1 MVKIAWKVINGYGP
15 YAYLQESVKNNGKVT
30 SKHIAYLG
38 AAGKNGLVPG
48 KKFTV
53 PPSEDFEGVRLM
65 VPFVGEETVDA
76 LKPGP
81 LAAIQSMK
89 AQVEA
94 GAAKKDIVVP
104 GKGKSAS
111 TKAAAVAPKKKDK
124 VGSVKGK
131 TEVAPNTG
139 ETATAGHQAPAVSP
153 GQAAAPKASP
163 APKLPLA
170 NDGKPIVSAAHAKSL
185 EKAAATGDPK
195 ALVAAMHEA
204 AGKVKKHHNQTM
216 IYSAASDLFAQM
228 QATESTESLPA
239 GSAAAGSDLQLDI
252 LPKVKG
258 QHLLSEQ
265 WTKLLEDAAATGDAT
280 ALAYEVNELKAS
292 TWAPGGS
299 TKNLHDAITVAH
311 SQLKE
316 QVDDAILA
324 NAVTNGKAKVVSAA
338 KDGWTKEPLITKA
351 EIKQIEAAAETGDA
365 ELVKATSDLLA
376 AKYATTDYKKLQAIV
391 AAGKSVADQVKAIGE
406 GAPGSLEVAPPAP
419 EKVAPDNQATAPD
432 TLDAQGVVKEKPTL
446 YPKMIQWAHGKPLV
460 APDEVEK
467 LEAAAATGD
476 VGAVEQAMTKL
487 VSPKHTAE
495 KNAAILNAAAFLSH
509 QMADPQVQQVHKA
522 LYGPAK
528 VAPNNQGPAAAP
540 FVEDVSTPTPAAAPK
555 LPPHLSSV
563 LKIAQVMKLE
573 ELAAAGDPDELT
585 AAAGEMADLTLD
597 SKAYSATHSAKHYL
611 LGHMQPLPETPSYTE
626 AVVGGNQDDMSFL
639 HKAQAALNSDNF
651 LKMPGTGEP
660 KMSEET
666 TEKLLAAAAAKDP
679 KILEAHGNALQYEFP
694 EDDPEFSGIAVATDT
709 LGKEVD
715 KAIHGEQSIWWAA
728 ADAAQA
734 PAPETSPAPGPAAG
748 LAAGI
753 GGGEQVAP
761 NNQGAVVDQQAGA
774 AAPAWKLMEGPKG
787 STPGGLYEDQ
797 QGNKAYIKVPQSQQ
811 HVRNELLAQDLYKLA
826 GVDVLQSGE
835 TELQG
840 QPAIASDWS
849 EGFTGSGVNPKD
861 LPGTKEGFVAD
872 AWLANWDS
880 VGVGSS
886 KYDNI
891 LNLDGKA
898 VRVDVGGSLLFR
910 ATGGPKSDKFGNV
923 VTELEGLRDPALN
936 PVAATVY
943 GDMTPEEINAS
954 AQAVVGISDNAIEE
968 AVRARFPDDPAL
980 ASELAEKLI
989 ARRNY
994 ISEWVEKS
1002 SQPAAQ
1008 AVSDASA
1015 DAGEAVVPNIPS
1027 ADAAPELP
1035 GDGPPKV
1042 TTDIPLAYYTGKPLI
1057 HPTHVKKMET
1067 AAALGDIK
1075 LLQQT
1080 MQDAK
1085 GKNPGYNKE
1094 QVVSEAAQ
1102 SLLDQMVAKAQ
1113 ASAPAAAQ
1121 KAAPPPPPLQLAPK
1135 LPEEILTFEG
1145 EIMLNGTAVK
1155 SLEEAAAT
1163 GSWDK
1168 LNEAAAAI
1176 PKPGTT
1182 WKENYGHNNVLQNA
1196 KDVLTQQVKAAKQE
1210 AANSYALSLGKPK
1223 IVEGLTYDD
1232 EVNPLPENQ
1241 AVLLEK
1247 AAATGDKALVEALAR
1262 IFQGQHSSFSKEA
1275 KGLNAARDSL
1285 LQQMATLANANYQTI
1300 PAGDLGLPAST
1311 TGAGVAS
1318 WIPTDKFGKPMVSSA
1333 NAKKLEKAAA
1343 SGEVKE
1349 LSSVMVEAADKI
1361 TGAAKKQAL
1370 YKGGIALL
1378 EQMQAGKADQAAA
1391 ETPEASEMDQ
1401 PTWRPVVSPK
1411 VPEYIK
1417 NQYSDFDLPDT
1428 VVKQLEAA
1436 AATGNAKKLSEVAD
1450 DLVEQSGDFSAKSAI
1465 IKVEGALEGEIE
1477 QAIID
1482 AAIPNAV
1489 ATGKAKIA
1497 VVPKTSNGN
1506 LLIQDQ
1512 HVQQLETVANAG
1524 DPGFLSATASL
1535 ISSEYHYIGNKNA
1548 IANAAQSLQDQIS
1561 AIAAGGTGQPE
1572 QAPTVSAGK
1581 PKLTEVPVNNKGKT
1595 LIAGTNVKKLEKAAA
1610 SGVDELQEV
1619 ADALAAK
1626 MASPAKKAAILNAAA
1641 ELKGQVL
1648 GSTVMEGDG
1657 GSGLGDTMASVNSG
1671 EVKLPSQ
1678 EVPLPKV
1685 VKKHRNAMQQG
1696 KKNYDADLTQV
1707 SGKKGSNEGGLFKDK
1722 HLDSL
1727 HYIKWPNSET
1737 RAKMEALTA
1746 LMYSHAEI
1754 PVPSVR
1760 VIKFQDKDAVM
1771 SDWIDDAA
1779 PMSFEQMSKHPDVR
1793 AGFLADAWLANWDV
1807 VGLAADNI
1815 VTGPGKKAYRI
1826 DVGGSMLFRAQGK
1839 GKPFPPEVSEIETLR
1854 SPTIAP
1860 QASKVFDD
1868 LTSAE
1873 LVASAE
1879 RIAAIT
1885 DDQID
1890 FAVDSVALPKTSPE
1904 YPASQF
1910 GPEANDLPQMV
1921 KTRLKQRRDYIIE
1934 NVLKQEQKKAATL
1947 QELKDLSDLKDKSV
1961 EIVADKAGS
1970 YKINSPSSGQKWT
1983 VIRQLM
1989 ASELGK
1995 NKGQEAADAVHSRYS
2010 SWKGSSISGGGSALR
2025 WGTGQLRGEGRRELR
2040 RLDRFNEFL
2049 VKEGELSAKKRKEY
2063 AGHMQ
2068 QVTSQESAQDLVDGL
2083 RVANEQNELLLAMK
2097 HPGKKEITI
2106 YRGWKPQQAKYL
2118 GLLDAKVGSVVDLD
2132 DPPIYS
2138 WSFSPGVAHKFAGGH
2153 GSFVAKATV
2162 PRDSIILTD
2171 LANTTGSYTSED
2183 EVIFNGVNDFHME
2196 IIKKS

>member
-48 KKFTV
+48 KNFTV

-81 LAAIQSMK
+81 LAAIQCMK

-104 GKGKSAS
+104 GKGKTAS

-124 VGSVKGK
+124 AGSGKGK

-153 GQAAAPKASP
+153 GQAVAPKASL
-163 APKLPLA
+163 APKVPLA

-292 TWAPGGS
+292 TWAPGSS
-299 TKNLHDAITVAH
+299 TKNLHDTITVAH

-324 NAVTNGKAKVVSAA
+324 NAVTTGKAKVVSAA
-338 KDGWTKEPLITKA
+338 KNGFTKEPLITKA

-365 ELVKATSDLLA
+365 ELVKVTSDLLA
-376 AKYATTDYKKLQAIV
+376 AKYAATDYKKLQAIV

-432 TLDAQGVVKEKPTL
+432 TLDAQGVVKENPTL

-460 APDEVEK
+460 EPDEVEK

-476 VGAVEQAMTKL
+476 VAAVEQAMTKL

-495 KNAAILNAAAFLSH
+495 KNAAILNAAAFLSY
-509 QMADPQVQQVHKA
+509 QMADPQVQQVLKA

-540 FVEDVSTPTPAAAPK
+540 FVEDVSTPAAATK
-555 LPPHLSSV
+555 LPPHLSSG

-597 SKAYSATHSAKHYL
+597 SKAYSAKHYL
-611 LGHMQPLPETPSYTE
+611 LGHMQPPETPSYTE

-639 HKAQAALNSDNF
+639 HKAQAALNSDKF

-666 TEKLLAAAAAKDP
+666 TERLLAAAVAAAAAKDP

-761 NNQGAVVDQQAGA
+761 NNQGAVVDQQTGA
-774 AAPAWKLMEGPKG
+774 AAPEWKLLEGPKG

-826 GVDVLQSGE
+826 GVDVLESGE

-840 QPAIASDWS
+840 KPSIASDWS
-849 EGFTGSGVNPKD
+849 EGFTGSGINPKD

-891 LNLDGKA
+891 LDLDGKA

-910 ATGGPKSDKFGNV
+910 ATGGPKGDKFGKV
-923 VTELEGLRDPALN
+923 VTELEGLRDPSLN

-968 AVRARFPDDPAL
+968 AVKARFPDDWGL
-980 ASELAEKLI
+980 ASELAGKLI

-994 ISEWVEKS
+994 VSEWVEKS
-1002 SQPAAQ
+1002 TQPAAQ
-1008 AVSDASA
+1008 SVSDASA
-1015 DAGEAVVPNIPS
+1015 DAGEAVSPNIPSADAGFEPAALAVSDAAPGTEVAPNIPS

-1035 GDGPPKV
+1035 ADGLPKV

-1075 LLQQT
+1075 LLKQT
-1080 MQDAK
+1080 MEDAK
-1085 GKNPGYNKE
+1085 GKLHNNQKA
-1094 QVVSEAAQ
+1094 QVVAEAAQ

-1121 KAAPPPPPLQLAPK
+1121 KAAPTPPPLQLAPK
-1135 LPEEILTFEG
+1135 LPEEMLTFNDEVV
-1145 EIMLNGTAVK
+1145 LNEAAAK
-1155 SLEEAAAT
+1155 ALEEAAAT
-1163 GSWDK
+1163 GIWNK
-1168 LNEAAAAI
+1168 LNEAGAAI
-1176 PKPGTT
+1176 PKPGT
-1182 WKENYGHNNVLQNA
+1182 
-1196 KDVLTQQVKAAKQE
+1196 
-1210 AANSYALSLGKPK
+1210 
-1223 IVEGLTYDD
+1223 
-1232 EVNPLPENQ
+1232 
-1241 AVLLEK
+1241 
-1247 AAATGDKALVEALAR
+1247 
-1262 IFQGQHSSFSKEA
+1262 
-1275 KGLNAARDSL
+1275 
-1285 LQQMATLANANYQTI
+1285 
-1300 PAGDLGLPAST
+1300 
-1311 TGAGVAS
+1311 
-1318 WIPTDKFGKPMVSSA
+1318 
-1333 NAKKLEKAAA
+1333 
-1343 SGEVKE
+1343 
-1349 LSSVMVEAADKI
+1349 
-1361 TGAAKKQAL
+1361 
-1370 YKGGIALL
+1370 
-1378 EQMQAGKADQAAA
+1378 
-1391 ETPEASEMDQ
+1391 
-1401 PTWRPVVSPK
+1401 
-1411 VPEYIK
+1411 
-1417 NQYSDFDLPDT
+1417 
-1428 VVKQLEAA
+1428 
-1436 AATGNAKKLSEVAD
+1436 
-1450 DLVEQSGDFSAKSAI
+1450 
-1465 IKVEGALEGEIE
+1465 
-1477 QAIID
+1477 
-1482 AAIPNAV
+1482 
-1489 ATGKAKIA
+1489 
-1497 VVPKTSNGN
+1497 
-1506 LLIQDQ
+1506 
-1512 HVQQLETVANAG
+1512 
-1524 DPGFLSATASL
+1524 
-1535 ISSEYHYIGNKNA
+1535 
-1548 IANAAQSLQDQIS
+1548 
-1561 AIAAGGTGQPE
+1561 
-1572 QAPTVSAGK
+1572 
-1581 PKLTEVPVNNKGKT
+1581 
-1595 LIAGTNVKKLEKAAA
+1595 
-1610 SGVDELQEV
+1610 
-1619 ADALAAK
+1619 
-1626 MASPAKKAAILNAAA
+1626 
-1641 ELKGQVL
+1641 
-1648 GSTVMEGDG
+1648 
-1657 GSGLGDTMASVNSG
+1657 
-1671 EVKLPSQ
+1671 
-1678 EVPLPKV
+1678 
-1685 VKKHRNAMQQG
+1685 
-1696 KKNYDADLTQV
+1696 
-1707 SGKKGSNEGGLFKDK
+1707 
-1722 HLDSL
+1722 
-1727 HYIKWPNSET
+1727 
-1737 RAKMEALTA
+1737 
-1746 LMYSHAEI
+1746 
-1754 PVPSVR
+1754 
-1760 VIKFQDKDAVM
+1760 
-1771 SDWIDDAA
+1771 
-1779 PMSFEQMSKHPDVR
+1779 
-1793 AGFLADAWLANWDV
+1793 
-1807 VGLAADNI
+1807 
-1815 VTGPGKKAYRI
+1815 
-1826 DVGGSMLFRAQGK
+1826 
-1839 GKPFPPEVSEIETLR
+1839 
-1854 SPTIAP
+1854 
-1860 QASKVFDD
+1860 
-1868 LTSAE
+1868 
-1873 LVASAE
+1873 
-1879 RIAAIT
+1879 
-1885 DDQID
+1885 
-1890 FAVDSVALPKTSPE
+1890 
-1904 YPASQF
+1904 
-1910 GPEANDLPQMV
+1910 
-1921 KTRLKQRRDYIIE
+1921 
-1934 NVLKQEQKKAATL
+1934 
-1947 QELKDLSDLKDKSV
+1947 
-1961 EIVADKAGS
+1961 
-1970 YKINSPSSGQKWT
+1970 
-1983 VIRQLM
+1983 
-1989 ASELGK
+1989 
-1995 NKGQEAADAVHSRYS
+1995 
-2010 SWKGSSISGGGSALR
+2010 
-2025 WGTGQLRGEGRRELR
+2025 
-2040 RLDRFNEFL
+2040 RFC
-2049 VKEGELSAKKRKEY
+2049 
-2063 AGHMQ
+2063 
-2068 QVTSQESAQDLVDGL
+2068 
-2083 RVANEQNELLLAMK
+2083 
-2097 HPGKKEITI
+2097 
-2106 YRGWKPQQAKYL
+2106 
-2118 GLLDAKVGSVVDLD
+2118 
-2132 DPPIYS
+2132 
-2138 WSFSPGVAHKFAGGH
+2138 
-2153 GSFVAKATV
+2153 
-2162 PRDSIILTD
+2162 
-2171 LANTTGSYTSED
+2171 
-2183 EVIFNGVNDFHME
+2183 
-2196 IIKKS
+2196 